1 MHPRIATVLGLA
13 AVAATAAS
21 AQTYALDINPDLSG
35 LTATM
40 GFDIDTAGTLI
51 GDWNPDTNPEG
62 TRTKPG
68 LFGSFGSTENL
79 PADVEF
85 GVALLG
91 DLDTQTAGS
100 LVVTIDLDLGLITI
114 DNLVADLVAGGPAA
128 IPATISFS
136 PESFR
141 TRQPDSVYIGIPIDL
156 PIGEL
161 AVIALSLTQTT
172 TAAGE
177 LVEIDEGHY
186 SFAVLG
192 AAEMAGTIEMLGV
205 PTDIPPTPTV
215 LALTGEIVIAGDI
228 ATITSV
234 QLFDQSDVQNPDEPL
249 PEFPLDMP
257 TILPPGEI
265 ASLLMNLVLEQVAT
279 TFVGELAITASG
291 SLAACPGDFNR
302 DGEVDTRDVIAF
314 LNAWTAGE
322 PEADFND
329 DGDIDTRDV
338 LAFLNAWIE
347 GC

>member
-1 MHPRIATVLGLA
+1 MHAKTTAVLGLTA
-13 AVAATAAS
+13 LVASLAS
-21 AQTYALDINPDLSG
+21 AQTYTLDIDPTLSG

-51 GDWNPDTNPEG
+51 GDWNPDTNTEG

-68 LFGSFGSTENL
+68 LWGYFGSTENL
-79 PADVEF
+79 PAAVAM

-100 LVVTIDLDLGLITI
+100 FTVTLDLDLGLITI
-114 DNLVADLVAGGPAA
+114 DGFVADLVAGGPAVL
-128 IPATISFS
+128 PATLSLS

-141 TRQPDSVYIGIPIDL
+141 TRQPDSVYIGIPIDI

-161 AVIALSLTQTT
+161 AVTSLTLMQTAT
-172 TAAGE
+172 GAGT
-177 LVEIDEGHY
+177 LVEIEEGRY

-192 AAEMAGTIEMLGV
+192 AAEMAGTYELLGT

-215 LALTGEIVIAGDI
+215 LALTGEIVLEGET
-228 ATITSV
+228 ATITSL
-234 QLFDQSDVQNPDEPL
+234 QLFDQSDVQNPNEPL
-249 PEFPLDMP
+249 PEFPMDLP

-279 TFVGELAITASG
+279 TFVGELSLTASG
-291 SLAACPGDFNR
+291 SLANCPGDFNR
-302 DGEVDTRDVIAF
+302 DGEVDTRDVLAF
-314 LNAWTAGE
+314 LNAWAAND
-322 PEADFND
+322 PEADFNA
-329 DGDIDTRDV
+329 DGIIDTRDV
-338 LAFLNAWIE
+338 LAFLNAWTE

>member
-1 MHPRIATVLGLA
+1 MHSKITTVLGLTA
-13 AVAATAAS
+13 LAAS
-21 AQTYALDINPDLSG
+21 VAHAQTYTFAIDPTLSG

-51 GDWNPDTNPEG
+51 GDWNPDTNPAG

-68 LFGSFGSTENL
+68 LWGSFGSTENL
-79 PADVEF
+79 PAAVEM
-85 GVALLG
+85 GIAILG

-100 LVVTIDLDLGLITI
+100 FAVAIDLELGLITI
-114 DNLVADLVAGGPAA
+114 DSFVADLVAGGPAVL
-128 IPATISFS
+128 PATLSLS

-141 TRQPDSVYIGIPIDL
+141 TRQPESVYIGIPIDI

-161 AVIALSLTQTT
+161 ALTSLTLTQTA
-172 TAAGE
+172 TAPGT
-177 LVEIDEGHY
+177 LVEIEEGRY

-192 AAEMAGTIEMLGV
+192 AAEMAGTYELLGT

-215 LALTGEIVIAGDI
+215 LAITGEIVLAGET

-234 QLFDQSDVQNPDEPL
+234 QLFDQSDVQNPGEPI
-249 PEFPLDMP
+249 PEFPMEIP

-279 TFVGELAITASG
+279 TFIGDLTLTADG
-291 SLAACPGDFNR
+291 SLLACPADFNA
-302 DGEVDTRDVIAF
+302 DGEVDTRDVLAF
-314 LNAWTAGE
+314 LNAWTADA
-322 PEADFND
+322 PEADFNA
-329 DGDIDTRDV
+329 DGTIDTRDV
-338 LAFLNAWIE
+338 LAFLNAWTE